1 LAPINPVALRRQ
13 AYAPFVDALRAN
25 MRHAGVLRIDH
36 VMALKH
42 LYWVPR
48 GATPAAGAYVAYPF
62 DDLRHILALESRR
75 HGCAVIGEDLGTV
88 PAGFRETMQEAQ
100 VLSYR
105 VLLFE
110 RDAAGGF
117 AAPGTYPPLA
127 AASFS
132 THDIATLQGFWLGRD
147 LEWRRSLHLYPDE
160 AAPAADTEERR
171 QDRRRLLDA
180 LIAAGLLDRAE
191 ADRLLPEPDA
201 PVWRPSL
208 ATAVHR
214 FLGRTASRL
223 VLLQMEDALGEVEQA
238 NLPGTVDEHPNWR
251 RKLGLAL
258 EALAGDAMFRDQ
270 TAAVAAGRAER
281 KGGA

>member
-13 AYAPFVDALRAN
+13 SYAPFIGALRAN

-62 DDLRHILALESRR
+62 DDLRRILALESRR
-75 HGCAVIGEDLGTV
+75 QGCAVIGEDLGTV
-88 PAGFRETMQEAQ
+88 PAGFRETMQEAH

-117 AAPGTYPPLA
+117 AAPDTYPPLA

-147 LEWRRSLHLYPDE
+147 LEWRRALDLYPDE
-160 AAPAADTEERR
+160 AARTGDEYERR

-180 LIAAGLLDRAE
+180 LIGAGLLDRAE
-191 ADRLLPEPDA
+191 ADRLLPSVDA
-201 PVWRPSL
+201 PAWRPSL

-214 FLGRTASRL
+214 FLGRTRSRL

-238 NLPGTVDEHPNWR
+238 NLPGTVDQHPNWR
-251 RKLGLAL
+251 RKLGLSL
-258 EALAGDAMFRDQ
+258 EALAGDPMFRDQ
-270 TAAVAAGRAER
+270 TAAVAAGRTER
-281 KGGA
+281 RGGA